1 MIALRSTWKTC
12 MYLFILF
19 FLFFFYLG
27 QTGKETF
34 DDIITGENKHVV
46 SGSIITRERPV

>member
-1 MIALRSTWKTC
+1 LLLEVLEKHVCI
-12 MYLFILF
+12 YLFLF
-19 FLFFFYLG
+19 NFFFYLG

-46 SGSIITRERPV
+46 SGSIIAREKPV

>member
-1 MIALRSTWKTC
+1 
-12 MYLFILF
+12 MYLFIYLF
-19 FLFFFYLG
+19 IYFFYLG